1 MGIGEPFGSPIPTMF
16 TWMPFSAA
24 ALAAPIASSSWFSPS
39 VIKMI
44 ALSVVSSGVKERAA
58 KLMAAP
64 IAVPCVETID
74 GLIEDKN
81 ILAEI

>member
-1 MGIGEPFGSPIPTMF
+1 MVLAVGDQDDRLIGRLVRG
-16 TWMPFSAA
+16 
-24 ALAAPIASSSWFSPS
+24 
-39 VIKMI
+39 
-44 ALSVVSSGVKERAA
+44 KERAA

>member
-1 MGIGEPFGSPIPTMF
+1 MF
-16 TWMPFSAA
+16 TWMPSRRR
-24 ALAAPIASSSWFSPS
+24 LGGTD
-39 VIKMI
+39 
-44 ALSVVSSGVKERAA
+44 SVVLMVLAVGDQDDRLIGRLVRGKERAA